1 MSVLEQQLVREVG
14 SVPESLQREVLDFV
28 LFLKHKHLG
37 PDIEKTPGVCGGEA
51 CVAGTRIA
59 VWMLEE
65 ARRAGATDRDLLQ
78 DYPGLDAKRLSE
90 VWSYVQDHSEEIEQ
104 AIAENALE

>member
-1 MSVLEQQLVREVG
+1 MTVEEIKKSLEALDPVERG
-14 SVPESLQREVLDFV
+14 EVLDFV

-37 PDIEKTPGVCGGEA
+37 PGIEKTPGVCGGEA

-65 ARRAGATDRDLLQ
+65 ARRAGATDQDLLQ

-90 VWSYVQDHSEEIEQ
+90 SWSYAQDHPEEIER
-104 AIAENALE
+104 AIAENALA

>member
-1 MSVLEQQLVREVG
+1 
-14 SVPESLQREVLDFV
+14 
-28 LFLKHKHLG
+28 
-37 PDIEKTPGVCGGEA
+37 
-51 CVAGTRIA
+51 
-59 VWMLEE
+59 MLEE
-65 ARRAGATDRDLLQ
+65 ARRAGATDKDLLQ